1 MNIGRI
7 HISAKILLQILI
19 RTASSPGP
27 NYMLIKTVSRKTP
40 IKLLRG
46 IGNGL
51 IDIIQ
56 ETQTMNAKAKISVG
70 DDVWVVQKTKRSKGV
85 VTKIAIKKAVV
96 DIENEGSYRV
106 PFSMLEL
113 R

>member
-1 MNIGRI
+1 M
-7 HISAKILLQILI
+7 
-19 RTASSPGP
+19 
-27 NYMLIKTVSRKTP
+27 
-40 IKLLRG
+40 KLSELKMS
-46 IGNGL
+46 IYKSNFTIEEYNGL

-56 ETQTMNAKAKISVG
+56 ETQTMNAKAQISVG
-70 DDVWVVQKTKRSKGV
+70 DAVWVVQKTKRSKGT
-85 VTKIAIKKAVV
+85 VTKIAIKKADV

>member
-1 MNIGRI
+1 ME
-7 HISAKILLQILI
+7 L
-19 RTASSPGP
+19 
-27 NYMLIKTVSRKTP
+27 YEIKTAILTSDLNIQSINR
-40 IKLLRG
+40 
-46 IGNGL
+46 L
-51 IDIIQ
+51 IDIL
-56 ETQTMNAKAKISVG
+56 EDKKTMDAKAKISVG
-70 DDVWVVQKTKRSKGV
+70 DDVWVVQKTKRSKGI

>member
-1 MNIGRI
+1 MEL
-7 HISAKILLQILI
+7 SE
-19 RTASSPGP
+19 
-27 NYMLIKTVSRKTP
+27 
-40 IKLLRG
+40 LRMA
-46 IGNGL
+46 IYKSNFTSEEYNGL
-51 IDIIQ
+51 IDLIHD
-56 ETQTMNAKAKISVG
+56 TMTLNAKSRINVG

>member
-1 MNIGRI
+1 M
-7 HISAKILLQILI
+7 
-19 RTASSPGP
+19 
-27 NYMLIKTVSRKTP
+27 
-40 IKLLRG
+40 KLSELKMA
-46 IGNGL
+46 IYKSNFTSEEYNGL

-56 ETQTMNAKAKISVG
+56 ETQTMNAKAQISVG
-70 DDVWVVQKTKRSKGV
+70 AAVWVVQKTKRSKGT